1 MRRIKSLFC
10 AAGAAVLLGVA
21 PAVLAGEP
29 ASYDAELAEALGADE
44 YGMRSYVFVM
54 LKTGPAEITDAD
66 VRAELFASHFAN
78 MSQLAEEGKLVLAGP
93 LMEAGDNR
101 GILVLNADSIE
112 AAQGMVAGDAAVTA
126 GIFTAEYYRYY
137 GSAALMQLNDI
148 HSRIQKTIIE

>member
-112 AAQGMVAGDAAVTA
+112 EG
-126 GIFTAEYYRYY
+126 
-137 GSAALMQLNDI
+137 
-148 HSRIQKTIIE
+148 